1 MNLHKLSILII
12 IPKQTNITLDMKIYG
27 QVLSREQMAR
37 LRELGVDTS
46 DASMAWMSNS
56 DNPKAD
62 DWTIEIPNEFLEH
75 YYQVPTYTIGDLIDK
90 LPKAIEGNCLV
101 INYIY
106 SEIIYAKAAG
116 MPIAFRHRMRAAVIL
131 SFGLQCIL

>member
-1 MNLHKLSILII
+1 
-12 IPKQTNITLDMKIYG
+12 
-27 QVLSREQMAR
+27 MAR

-116 MPIAFRHRMRAAVIL
+116 MPIAFRHGMRAAVIL